1 MTDIRNI
8 TPTNIGLRAYD
19 TAIGFRNLD
28 DRNAILADF
37 SSTHTIG
44 MAAVLAGAIK
54 GQDVIK
60 DARSLKRLAAEIL
73 KISHWAFDIV
83 VQELEDLEMIRNIQ
97 RRGGDIVSF
106 VENVPLFYDNVHER
120 LGTRWLDR
128 HPSELEAQFLS
139 SLNMLAQTP
148 LPAQNL
154 FQDLGIDTK
163 ADKKLRIIG
172 ENAELIRYYSLSD
185 GTEIAT
191 SPLHAFEHPDHL
203 VTLFENHSPDR
214 VREAF
219 SKVRKQIGFPI
230 LMDNTYPVIEDM
242 VKLGLVPAPTVVGA
256 DQKDRSFAM
265 MLYGLDPVF
274 LTSKK
279 QILDKA
285 LALIACVRCGEVS
298 GGRTSIRMPESLLAA
313 LTNSSK
319 NYTLGGHS
327 SAPRQYAP
335 LIRMHMITLVQQGN
349 LWGARLVPT
358 PDNIEAVNLA
368 CTLLKRRGEGV
379 PERGNEREA
388 AKLLFT
394 GGDYL
399 APFETIAL
407 TRRKAPFMNQT
418 EVMKL
423 WEKAAF
429 GGL

>member
-1 MTDIRNI
+1 MTEPKDI
-8 TPTNIGLRAYD
+8 TPTTIGLRAYD

-37 SSTHTIG
+37 SSTHTVG

-73 KISHWAFDIV
+73 KISHWAFDTV
-83 VQELEDLEMIRNIQ
+83 VQELADLEMIRNIQ
-97 RRGGDIVSF
+97 KRGGDIVSF

-128 HPSELEAQFLS
+128 QPSEIEMQFLS
-139 SLNMLAQTP
+139 SLNKLAQTP

-154 FQDLGIDTK
+154 FDDLGVDTK

-219 SKVRKQIGFPI
+219 YEVRKQIGFPI

-242 VKLGLVPAPTVVGA
+242 VKIRVGSCSYSCRSRSERSLVCHDVI
-256 DQKDRSFAM
+256 RS
-265 MLYGLDPVF
+265 
-274 LTSKK
+274 
-279 QILDKA
+279 
-285 LALIACVRCGEVS
+285 
-298 GGRTSIRMPESLLAA
+298 
-313 LTNSSK
+313 
-319 NYTLGGHS
+319 
-327 SAPRQYAP
+327 
-335 LIRMHMITLVQQGN
+335 
-349 LWGARLVPT
+349 
-358 PDNIEAVNLA
+358 
-368 CTLLKRRGEGV
+368 
-379 PERGNEREA
+379 
-388 AKLLFT
+388 
-394 GGDYL
+394 
-399 APFETIAL
+399 
-407 TRRKAPFMNQT
+407 
-418 EVMKL
+418 
-423 WEKAAF
+423 
-429 GGL
+429 